1 MNLKKELSILFTYFY
16 RKYIRYLAVL
26 FVVWT
31 GIFICT
37 FFQLSFLND
46 LVNGIVA
53 GSSFSLFTAVGLV
66 LTSFLIPLLNFI
78 GEYSSGLLKRRV
90 EIDLMAEI
98 LRSSTRREVDKS
110 EMLARISGDLMN
122 AMGAAYTPF
131 DVAFQLMRFSVYF
144 VLAWHFSS
152 TLALAALPFVAA
164 YLVVVWRLGPK
175 IFKYSALERERY
187 SEVYKWVKETVDGS
201 HSLRRLGVRRLPAP
215 LLAAFNGWLA
225 ATKRLIFYLKGVQ
238 FGADSIAYAA
248 PQFTIAYGLYLAAQG
263 AATVGAVLAASRAVS
278 LLFDPVAIII
288 SEVASYMQFRVSY
301 RRVVELLDHG
311 EAAPGADG
319 GGEAAVVKAAVF
331 AYGDKVVLSGV
342 DLVLRPGDFV
352 WVRGPSGVGK
362 TTLGKAL
369 AGLVNPA
376 SGVVEVPRRALYVGN
391 DDYIFDAS
399 VYENIDL
406 WEGYDRE
413 EAGEAARLAAIDF
426 PLDKNAKELSEGQR
440 QRVLIARA
448 LLRRP
453 HLLVLDEVISGLDQQ
468 TAERVLSSVR
478 SRVPICVVISHRP
491 VEAEKIVEV
500 GDGRVK
506 LVPVQQL
513 EERLAGEPRPGG
525 GDAALREVA
534 GSTVPPLSSA

>member
-1 MNLKKELSILFTYFY
+1 MNIKKELSILIKYFY
-16 RKYIRYLAVL
+16 NRRYIKYLAIL
-26 FVVWT
+26 FIAWT

-37 FFQLSFLND
+37 FFQLSFLNE
-46 LVNGIVA
+46 LVDGVVS
-53 GSSFSLFTAVGLV
+53 GSTFSLFTAVGLV
-66 LTSFLIPLLNFI
+66 LASLLIPLLNFI
-78 GEYSSGLLKRRV
+78 GEYNNELFKRRV

-110 EMLARISGDLMN
+110 EVLARISGDLMN

-131 DVAFQLMRFSVYF
+131 YVAFQLMRFSVYF
-144 VLAWHFSS
+144 VLAWYFSP
-152 TLALAALPFVAA
+152 TLAVAALPFVAV
-164 YLVVVWRLGPK
+164 YLAVVWRLGPK

-201 HSLRRLGVRRLPAP
+201 HSLRRLGARRLPGP

-225 ATKRLIFYLKGVQ
+225 AAKRQILYLQGVG
-238 FGADSIAYAA
+238 FGAESIAYAA
-248 PQFTIAYGLYLAAQG
+248 PQFTIAYGLYLATQG
-263 AATVGAVLAASRAVS
+263 ATAVGAVLAASRAVS
-278 LLFDPVAIII
+278 LLFEPVALSI
-288 SEVASYMQFRVSY
+288 SQVGSYMQFRVSY

-311 EAAPGADG
+311 EAAPGVDG
-319 GGEAAVVKAAVF
+319 RGEAAVVKAAVF

-369 AGLVNPA
+369 AGLVKPA

-406 WEGYDRE
+406 WEGYGRE
-413 EAGEAARLAAIDF
+413 EVEEAARLAAIDF

-468 TAERVLSSVR
+468 TAERVLASVR
-478 SRVPICVVISHRP
+478 SRAPICVVISHRP
-491 VEAEKIVEV
+491 VKAEKIVEV
-500 GDGRVK
+500 GEGRVK
-506 LVPVQQL
+506 PVPAQHL
-513 EERLAGEPRPGG
+513 FTN
-525 GDAALREVA
+525 
-534 GSTVPPLSSA
+534 S